1 MTTGRMK
8 AAVYD
13 TAGEPEVLR
22 YADVEMPSCGP
33 DEVLVRVGGISI
45 EGGDLLHR
53 AHMQP
58 AAPNHIVGFA
68 AAGEI
73 VEVGS
78 AVSGRQVG
86 QRVTTGSLDGSHA
99 EYRAVPARRTWL
111 VPDGVDD
118 AAAAAVPVAFGTAWH
133 CLHDRLRLAQG
144 ETLLVQGGAGMVGL
158 AAIQFAHRM
167 GARVIATVSG
177 EQRAA
182 RLRALGLDEAIDHR
196 RQDVE
201 DAVRELTAGRG
212 VDAVLDPV
220 GATLAQSFAALR
232 EGGRLVFVGNVGGSI
247 APDLFPAMQK
257 NLTLHGVFFGA
268 LWERPE
274 VGATIEAI
282 LLDVAARRLEVV
294 IDRRFPL
301 AEAAAAHRHAEQGGV
316 LGRTVMI
323 P

>member
-1 MTTGRMK
+1 MTKQRMK

-13 TAGEPEVLR
+13 TAGGPEVLR
-22 YADVEMPSCGP
+22 YTDVDMPPCGP
-33 DEVLVRVGGISI
+33 DQVLVRVGAISI

-53 AHMQP
+53 ANMAP
-58 AAPNHIVGFA
+58 EAPNHIVGFA

-78 AVSGRQVG
+78 AVTDRRVG
-86 QRVTTGSLDGSHA
+86 QRVATGALEGSHA
-99 EYRAVPARRTWL
+99 EYRAVRASATWI

-133 CLHDRLRLAQG
+133 CVHERLRLAEG

-158 AAIQFAHRM
+158 AAIQIAHRL

-177 EQRAA
+177 EERSA

-196 RQDVE
+196 SQDVV
-201 DAVRELTAGRG
+201 AVVRELTAGRG
-212 VDAVLDPV
+212 VDAVIDPV
-220 GATLAQSFAALR
+220 GATLAQSFEALK
-232 EGGRLVFVGNVGGSI
+232 EYGRLVFVGNVGGSLS
-247 APDLFPAMQK
+247 PDLFPAMGK

-274 VGATIEAI
+274 VSATIDAI
-282 LLDVAARRLEVV
+282 LADVAAGKLDVV

-301 AEAAAAHRHAEQGGV
+301 AEAAAAHRHAEQGGI
-316 LGRTVMI
+316 LGRTVMT

>member
-1 MTTGRMK
+1 MTRQRMK

-13 TAGEPEVLR
+13 AAGGPEVLR
-22 YADVEMPSCGP
+22 YTGVDMPPCGP
-33 DEVLVRVGGISI
+33 DQVLVRVGAISI

-53 AHMQP
+53 ANLAP
-58 AAPNHIVGFA
+58 EAPNHIVGFA

-78 AVSGRQVG
+78 AVTDRRVG
-86 QRVTTGSLDGSHA
+86 QRVATGALEGSHA
-99 EYRAVPARRTWL
+99 EFRAVRASATWI

-133 CLHDRLRLAQG
+133 CVHERLRLAKG
-144 ETLLVQGGAGMVGL
+144 ETLQVQGGAGMVGL
-158 AAIQFAHRM
+158 AAIQIAHRL

-177 EQRAA
+177 EERSA

-196 RQDVE
+196 SQDVV
-201 DAVRELTAGRG
+201 AVVRELTSGHGA
-212 VDAVLDPV
+212 DAVIDPV
-220 GATLAQSFAALR
+220 GATLAQSFEALR
-232 EGGRLVFVGNVGGSI
+232 EHGRLVFVGNAGGSL
-247 APDLFPAMQK
+247 APDLFPAMAK

-268 LWERPE
+268 LWESPE
-274 VGATIEAI
+274 VAATIDAI
-282 LLDVAARRLEVV
+282 LADVAADKLEVV

-301 AEAAAAHRHAEQGGV
+301 AEAAAAHRHAEQGGI